1 MELKQTFKHRVCP
14 SKTTSCLVWS
24 TKDTGFHSCCFA
36 FFRQKVEKGDL
47 KQKRRPKFTE
57 GSPRVPEPSLKGNPF
72 GNSAHWNEW
81 GPHLSWN
88 GNTEHP
94 NVHVNV
100 IMTQHN
106 QICNKRVK
114 YVQKPEV
121 ISNYQTKVHEYK
133 LNFTQTT
140 LNTDWRHTG
149 LARI

>member
-1 MELKQTFKHRVCP
+1 MNEDPICP
-14 SKTTSCLVWS
+14 EMGTL
-24 TKDTGFHSCCFA
+24 
-36 FFRQKVEKGDL
+36 
-47 KQKRRPKFTE
+47 
-57 GSPRVPEPSLKGNPF
+57 
-72 GNSAHWNEW
+72 
-81 GPHLSWN
+81 
-88 GNTEHP
+88 NTP

-140 LNTDWRHTG
+140 LNTDSRHTG
-149 LARI
+149 LARVYGPKL